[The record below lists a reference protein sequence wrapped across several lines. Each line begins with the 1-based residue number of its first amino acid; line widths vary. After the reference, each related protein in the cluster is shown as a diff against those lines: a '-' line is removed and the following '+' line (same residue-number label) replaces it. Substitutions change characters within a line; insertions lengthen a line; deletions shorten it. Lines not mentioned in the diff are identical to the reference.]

1 MIVED
6 KIMNNL
12 LFVSQNPETAMKFIA
27 VVMYVIVTVIMS
39 LIALLDKEAKDSLFM
54 KRLYRLNII
63 SGVSI
68 LLFLLL

>member
-12 LFVSQNPETAMKFIA
+12 LFVSQNSETAMKFIA
-27 VVMYVIVTVIMS
+27 VVMYVIVTVIML

-54 KRLYRLNII
+54 KRLYCLNII

>member
-1 MIVED
+1 MIVGD

-27 VVMYVIVTVIMS
+27 VVMYVIVTVIML

-54 KRLYRLNII
+54 KRLYYLNII

>member
-1 MIVED
+1 
-6 KIMNNL
+6 MNNL